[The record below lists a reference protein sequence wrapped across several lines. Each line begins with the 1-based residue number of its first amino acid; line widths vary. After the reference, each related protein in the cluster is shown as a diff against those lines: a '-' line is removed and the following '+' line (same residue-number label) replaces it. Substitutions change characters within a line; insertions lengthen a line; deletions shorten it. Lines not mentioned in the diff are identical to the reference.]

1 MPETKK
7 KTLLSSLNTYST
19 IGFSIFDF
27 THIFFGIYFFE
38 RAFRQQGSD
47 FVFDV
52 AESST
57 EIVCSILLLLFIIEI
72 SKKNTQMEERHRYY
86 TFAWLISSVSV
97 FLPEIFRIPNL
108 IINNASFLLKS
119 LSTSEVVLS
128 GIAFI
133 LFIVALFIHH
143 EDKKWIWIIISG
155 IIFSLAVVPVSL
167 TSTILQAGVK
177 DGWWLASNIMINIAP
192 LFPVGFAF
200 YSLTRLIIAK
210 KKANLLD

>member
-1 MPETKK
+1 MPEAKK
-7 KTLLSSLNTYST
+7 KTLLTSLNTYST

-38 RAFRQQGSD
+38 RAFREQGSD

-72 SKKNTQMEERHRYY
+72 SKKNTQIEERHRYY
-86 TFAWLISSVSV
+86 TFAWLISSISV

-108 IINNASFLLKS
+108 IVNDASSLLRA
-119 LSTSEVVLS
+119 LSTAEVALS
-128 GIAFI
+128 SSAFV
-133 LFIVALFIHH
+133 LFIIALFIHH
-143 EDKKWIWIIISG
+143 EDKKWIWIILSG
-155 IIFSLAVVPVSL
+155 IILFLAVVPVSL
-167 TSTILQAGVK
+167 TSTIMQSSLK
-177 DGWWLASNIMINIAP
+177 DGWWLASNMMINIAP
-192 LFPVGFAF
+192 IFPVGFAF
-200 YSLTRLIIAK
+200 YSLIRLINAK

>member
-1 MPETKK
+1 MLETKN

-27 THIFFGIYFFE
+27 THIFFGLYFFE
-38 RAFRQQGSD
+38 RAFRQQGAD

-72 SKKNTQMEERHRYY
+72 SKKNTQIGERHRYY
-86 TFAWLISSVSV
+86 TFAWLISSISV
-97 FLPEIFRIPNL
+97 FLPEIFKIPNL
-108 IINNASFLLKS
+108 IVNKATSLLMTLSAVEVALSAS
-119 LSTSEVVLS
+119 
-128 GIAFI
+128 AFI
-133 LFIVALFIHH
+133 IFIVALFIHH
-143 EDKKWIWIIISG
+143 EDKKWIWLIISG
-155 IIFSLAVVPVSL
+155 IIFFLAVVPVSL
-167 TSTILQAGVK
+167 TSSILQANVK

-192 LFPVGFAF
+192 IFPVGFAF
-200 YSLTRLIIAK
+200 YSLTRLIRAK